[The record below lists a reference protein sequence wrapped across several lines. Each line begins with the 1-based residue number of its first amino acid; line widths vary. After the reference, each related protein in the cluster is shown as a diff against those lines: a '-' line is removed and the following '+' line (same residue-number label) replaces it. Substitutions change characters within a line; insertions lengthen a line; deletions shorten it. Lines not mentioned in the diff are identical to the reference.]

1 MKKIQKIPLL
11 LFGIIA
17 TTVSAQTD
25 VDAIMMAK
33 RNLCG
38 GFLVGTNSW
47 TNYWEGK
54 NYRDNDN
61 IGVLKSNSIMAMVNY
76 GISDKLNLITAAP
89 YISNSASKGTLR
101 GQEGF
106 QDLSLTVKYEFLSKK
121 FRNSYISLLAF
132 GNFSTPLTDYV
143 ADYLPLAIGNQS
155 NTLTGKLMGDFQR
168 GRWFATASVAY
179 TNRSNVTID
188 RDAYYT
194 TEMIYSNEVQL
205 PSVFGFNGRMGY
217 RKDADFIVEAVFD
230 QMNTLGGFDMR
241 KNEMPFLSNNMDMS
255 RIGLNFKLPI
265 PKVNALS
272 LLGNVMYTVSGRNVG
287 RSTLFMTGLVY
298 QVEFTKRTK
307 S

>member
-17 TTVSAQTD
+17 TSVSAQTD

-38 GFLVGTNSW
+38 GFLIGTNSW

-54 NYRDNDN
+54 NYRNNEN
-61 IGVLKSNSIMAMVNY
+61 IGVLKSNLVMAMVNY
-76 GISDKLNLITAAP
+76 GISDKLNLIAAAP
-89 YISNSASKGTLR
+89 YISNTASKGTLR
-101 GQEGF
+101 GQQGI

-121 FRNSYISLLAF
+121 FKNNYISLLAF

-168 GRWFATASVAY
+168 GRWFATASAGY
-179 TNRSNVTID
+179 TYRNNVIID

-194 TEMIYSNEVQL
+194 TEMIYSNEVEMPNL
-205 PSVFGFNGRMGY
+205 MGFNARIGY
-217 RKDADFIVEAVFD
+217 RKDADLIVEAVFD

-241 KNEMPFLSNNMDMS
+241 KNEMPFLSNNMDMG

-265 PKVNALS
+265 PKVNGLS
-272 LLGNVMYTVSGRNVG
+272 LLGNTMYTISGRNVG

-298 QVEFTKRTK
+298 QVEFSKK
-307 S
+307 SK

>member
-1 MKKIQKIPLL
+1 MSKIQNIFLYIFG
-11 LFGIIA
+11 LFA

-47 TNYWEGK
+47 SNYWEGK
-54 NYRDNDN
+54 NYRNNEN

-76 GISDKLNLITAAP
+76 GITDKLNVIASAP

-155 NTLTGKLMGDFQR
+155 NTLSGKLMADIQR
-168 GRWFATASVAY
+168 GRWFATASAGY
-179 TNRSNVTID
+179 TYRNNVTID

-194 TEMIYSNEVQL
+194 TEMIYSNEVRMPNL
-205 PSVFGFNGRMGY
+205 MGFNARIGY
-217 RKDADFIVEAVFD
+217 RKDADLIVEAVFD

-241 KNEMPFLSNNMDMS
+241 KNEMPFLSNNMDMG

-265 PKVNALS
+265 PKVNGLS
-272 LLGNVMYTVSGRNVG
+272 LLGNTMYTISGRNVG

-298 QVEFTKRTK
+298 QVEFSKK
-307 S
+307 SK

>member
-1 MKKIQKIPLL
+1 MSKIQNIFLYI
-11 LFGIIA
+11 FGFIA

-54 NYRDNDN
+54 NYRNNDN

-76 GISDKLNLITAAP
+76 GITDQLNVIASAP
-89 YISNSASKGTLR
+89 YISNTASKGTLR
-101 GQEGF
+101 GQNGI
-106 QDLSLTVKYEFLSKK
+106 QDLSLTVKYEFLNTKIKK
-121 FRNSYISLLAF
+121 NYISLLAF
-132 GNFSTPLTDYV
+132 GTFNTPLTDYV

-155 NTLTGKLMGDFQR
+155 NTFSGKLMADIQR
-168 GRWFATASVAY
+168 GRWFATASAGY
-179 TNRSNVTID
+179 TYRNNVIID

-194 TEMIYSNEVQL
+194 TEMIYSNEVQMPNL
-205 PSVFGFNGRMGY
+205 MGFNARIGY
-217 RKDADFIVEAVFD
+217 REDADLIVEAVFD

-241 KNEMPFLSNNMDMS
+241 KNEMPFLSNNMDMG

-265 PKVNALS
+265 PKVNGLS
-272 LLGNVMYTVSGRNVG
+272 LVGNTMYTLYGRNVG

-298 QVEFTKRTK
+298 QVEFTKK
-307 S
+307 SK